1 MLAND
6 IVNAIS
12 SALTENFDN
21 VEVYID
27 EIEQGFNDPCFFIDL
42 LNPSEKQI
50 YGDRYFRRYLF
61 DVQFFP
67 TNEKKSRQIRDTLDK
82 LHNVLEYIK
91 LENGDLLR
99 GYNRKAEEQNGI
111 LHYFASY
118 NMFVNKVKVKEK
130 EARMETLSTDTKIKE
145 TEE

>member
-6 IVNAIS
+6 IVNAVS
-12 SALTENFDN
+12 KALTENFDS

-27 EIEQGFNDPCFFIDL
+27 EIEQGFSEPCFFIDL
-42 LNPSEKQI
+42 LNPSEKQVH
-50 YGDRYFRRYLF
+50 GDRYFRKYLF
-61 DVQFFP
+61 NVQFFP
-67 TNEKKSRQIRDTLDK
+67 TNDKKSRQIRDTLDT
-82 LHNVLEYIK
+82 LHNVLEYIT

-111 LHYFASY
+111 LNYFVSY
-118 NMFVNKVKVKEK
+118 NLFVNKVKEK
-130 EARMETLSTDTKIKE
+130 EELMQSLEADTKIKE